1 MSPIRLEQINKIFTG
16 IALLFL
22 YLAYISYIMNVPY
35 FYKNSNSKFISIE
48 GEDSS
53 EFLQNLITNDINK
66 CRNDNIIYSCLL
78 TPQGK
83 FFCDFFIF
91 KMDNKFVLETHGLF
105 YENLMKKLKIY
116 KLRSKVQINKIENI
130 HSFIVFGDTK
140 KDANT
145 IIMCADPRNSNIGCK
160 IIHESTNPQ
169 ILNSL
174 DEINEDKY
182 HEKLIKN
189 LVPFSHYDLE
199 ENKSLLLENNFEN
212 LNSISWDKGCYV
224 GQEITARMKYRA
236 LLKKKVYT
244 LDLKSGFPKNQ
255 QIIKEN
261 GKNIGKI
268 LSVKNKS
275 ILAMMKI
282 EFALNKIELK
292 KPIVTDDGLILDL
305 VI

>member
-1 MSPIRLEQINKIFTG
+1 MS
-16 IALLFL
+16 
-22 YLAYISYIMNVPY
+22 VPY

-66 CRNDNIIYSCLL
+66 CQKDKVIYSCLL

-83 FFCDFFIF
+83 FLTDFFIF
-91 KMDNKFVLETHGLF
+91 KMDNKFIIETHALF
-105 YENLMKKLKIY
+105 YENLIKKLKIY
-116 KLRSKVQINKIENI
+116 KLRSKVLINQIDKIY
-130 HSFIVFGDTK
+130 SFIIFEDIK
-140 KDANT
+140 KDKNT
-145 IIMCADPRNSNIGCK
+145 IIICNDPRKKNIGYK
-160 IIHESTNPQ
+160 LIHESANPP
-169 ILNSL
+169 ILDNF
-174 DEINEDKY
+174 DEMNEDKY
-182 HEKLIKN
+182 HEVLIKN

-236 LLKKKVYT
+236 LLKKKIYS
-244 LDLKSGFPKNQ
+244 LRIKSGFPQNQ

-261 GKNIGKI
+261 GKDLGKI
-268 LSVKNKS
+268 ISVKNTS
-275 ILAMMKI
+275 VLAMLKI
-282 EFALNKIELK
+282 ELALNKIELNK
-292 KPIVTDDGLILDL
+292 MIETDDGLVLDF